1 MSRELPPLHSLR
13 VFDVTA
19 RCRSFSQAAEQL
31 CLTQGAVS
39 RQIQSLED
47 YFGFALFVRHPRKPL
62 ALTPEAL
69 VLAPTVR
76 ESLRALEEVTQRL
89 TRRASGLTLKI
100 PTCAMRW
107 MLPKIMGFRAV
118 EADIDVQLTTT
129 LSHNVDFESEPY
141 DAAVVY
147 GERAARGHAQR
158 APLFAEVL
166 TPVAAPSLSKK
177 LKTPADLEKHT
188 LLHPTRDHA
197 DWRRWLDAAGATKV
211 RADLGPNFE
220 TMDLAVDAA
229 VQGFG
234 VAIGD
239 CLLTA
244 DDVATGRLARPF
256 PLTVATGEHYHLV
269 VPERSLRSTK
279 VTRFRDWLLAQPPA
293 STIHDNPTEPSR

>member
-107 MLPKIMGFRAV
+107 MLPKIMGFRSV
-118 EADIDVQLTTT
+118 EAEVDIQLTTT
-129 LSHNVDFESEPY
+129 LSHSVDFDSEPF

-147 GERAARGHAQR
+147 GERAARGYAQR
-158 APLFAEVL
+158 GALFAEVL
-166 TPVAAPSLSKK
+166 TPVCAPALAKR
-177 LKTPADLEKHT
+177 LRTPADLDKHT

-211 RADLGPNFE
+211 RADLGQNFE
-220 TMDLAVDAA
+220 TMDLAVYAA
-229 VQGFG
+229 VHGFG

-239 CLLTA
+239 RLLS
-244 DDVATGRLARPF
+244 DEEVAAGRLVRPF
-256 PLTVATGEHYHLV
+256 ELAVATGEHYFLV

-279 VTRFRDWLLAQPPA
+279 VMRFRDWLLEQQP
-293 STIHDNPTEPSR
+293 IPTPTPEHSR